1 MNTEMDTGCP
11 LYHLFMIHLFKKQVA
26 ELSFILKQFF
36 TPVIKIF
43 ELTGK
48 LNGTVF

>member
-1 MNTEMDTGCP
+1 MNSEMDARCP
-11 LYHLFMIHLFKKQVA
+11 LYHLFMILLFKKQVA
-26 ELSFILKQFF
+26 ELSSILKQFF
-36 TPVIKIF
+36 TPVITIF